1 VPEGRAG
8 RCVGAGVSRGA
19 KSHTAQIDKHQSDV
33 CTLLHASLSLSYV
46 SISTPCDFL
55 YYLQSRTYF
64 SEALLPARPRTK
76 RDSDSPRPPR
86 GGGAAEAPS
95 PGGRPWR
102 WESRRRTPLELNW
115 TNAYVAN
122 TPSRDRG
129 GEHTPQ
135 GGTARQTVS
144 QTVAG
149 ARERAASAEDG
160 PRGDCDHVQTSRQ
173 DAGARTSEPNA

>member
-1 VPEGRAG
+1 MPEGRAG

-55 YYLQSRTYF
+55 YYLQFRTYF
-64 SEALLPARPRTK
+64 SEALLPGTPCAP
-76 RDSDSPRPPR
+76 
-86 GGGAAEAPS
+86 GGGAAKARLGLAPAAAGRR
-95 PGGRPWR
+95 GGRGAEPRRAWR

-122 TPSRDRG
+122 SDRR
-129 GEHTPQ
+129 
-135 GGTARQTVS
+135 GTA
-144 QTVAG
+144 G
-149 ARERAASAEDG
+149 ASTHHRAA
-160 PRGDCDHVQTSRQ
+160 RR
-173 DAGARTSEPNA
+173 ARR

>member
-1 VPEGRAG
+1 MPEGRAG

-55 YYLQSRTYF
+55 YYLQFRTYF
-64 SEALLPARPRTK
+64 SEALLPGTPCAPGGGAAK

-95 PGGRPWR
+95 PGGRG
-102 WESRRRTPLELNW
+102 
-115 TNAYVAN
+115 VG
-122 TPSRDRG
+122 SRDD
-129 GEHTPQ
+129 
-135 GGTARQTVS
+135 
-144 QTVAG
+144 
-149 ARERAASAEDG
+149 ER
-160 PRGDCDHVQTSRQ
+160 RW
-173 DAGARTSEPNA
+173 N